1 MRPALESDSTGVLL
15 SVIISSG
22 DDGIGSVVVVLCDEL
37 VEVDVATGNISEVSI
52 GINSVLVSL
61 KSPEPPISI
70 SEAVTVNKRVDV
82 VVDSSRV
89 LSELDIIAS
98 LAVGVGSTST
108 GDSLLLDEIC
118 GDSKVLVDI
127 DSDDLGDE
135 VIVQVVVVIL
145 GETEVK
151 RKNSPK
157 RRAMLS
163 TVFS

>member
-98 LAVGVGSTST
+98 LAVGVGST

-118 GDSKVLVDI
+118 GNSKVLVDI